1 MTDTGSKALP
11 AATLLLLR
19 DTPSGL
25 EVFMVVRHHQI
36 DFAAGALVFPGG
48 KVADADRDPS
58 LAVHCAHSE
67 QTLAPETIALRVAAI
82 RESFEESGILLARR
96 RGSRQLMPADDVARL
111 DTSCRSSLAAGAMSM
126 LDLVVAEELEL
137 ACDLLVPFARWITPE
152 IMPKR
157 YDTYFFLAAVPE
169 TQIAIHDGSEA
180 VDSVWVSPREVLAA
194 ADAGRFTVI
203 FPTRMNLA
211 KLSRSRS
218 VAEAITTA
226 RAARIVTVLPEV
238 DLTSGVLRIPAEA
251 GYDLTEA
258 SFDVL
263 RADTRTFGAKKPD

>member
-1 MTDTGSKALP
+1 MTDSRSNALP

-19 DTPSGL
+19 NTPGGL

-48 KVADADRDPS
+48 KLADADSDPS
-58 LAVHCAHSE
+58 LAAHCAHGE
-67 QTLAPETIALRVAAI
+67 QTLAPEAMALRVAAI

-96 RGSRQLMPADDVARL
+96 RGSRQLLPADDIARL
-111 DTSCRSSLAAGAMSM
+111 GTTYRSSLAAGAMSM
-126 LDLVVAEELEL
+126 LDLVVAEELDL

-152 IMPKR
+152 MMPKR
-157 YDTYFFLAAVPE
+157 YDTHFFLAPVPE
-169 TQIAIHDGSEA
+169 NQTAMHDGSET
-180 VDSVWVSPREVLAA
+180 VDSIWVSPQEVLAA
-194 ADAGRFTVI
+194 ADAGRFTII

-211 KLSRSRS
+211 KLSRSGS
-218 VAEAITTA
+218 VGEAIATA

-258 SFDVL
+258 SFDEL
-263 RADTRTFGAKKPD
+263 RADTHVRRQEPD